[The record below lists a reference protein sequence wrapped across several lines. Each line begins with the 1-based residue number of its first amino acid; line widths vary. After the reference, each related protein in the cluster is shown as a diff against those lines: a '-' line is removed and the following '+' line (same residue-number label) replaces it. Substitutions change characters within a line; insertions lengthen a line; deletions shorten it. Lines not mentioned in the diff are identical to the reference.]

1 MKKLFILALLGLTAG
16 AATAAPITSG
26 TVTGRNANGIFLSNP
41 SGVTFIPFSQAKF
54 RVQGRHIADRSVRD
68 GMFVTVFPQG
78 NFQTQY
84 VPQAY
89 YNTHRNWDWNQN
101 LSGWN
106 NDRYNWRQD
115 RMGWHRH

>member
-1 MKKLFILALLGLTAG
+1 MKKFITLAILGLTG
-16 AATAAPITSG
+16 LAASAAPLTSG
-26 TVTGRNANGIFLSNP
+26 MVTGRTAHGVFLSNNN
-41 SGVTFIPFSQAKF
+41 GVTFIPFSQAKF
-54 RVQGRHIADRSVRD
+54 RVNGQHIADRFVRD
-68 GMFVTVFPQG
+68 GMFVSVFPQG

-115 RMGWHRH
+115 RLGWHRR

>member
-1 MKKLFILALLGLTAG
+1 MKKLICIALMGIASLAAS
-16 AATAAPITSG
+16 AAPLTSG
-26 TVTGRNANGIFLSNP
+26 MVTGRNHNGIFLSNQ

-54 RVQGRHIADRSVRD
+54 RANGQRLSDRSVRQ
-68 GMFVTVFPQG
+68 GMFVTVFPEG

-89 YNTHRNWDWNQN
+89 YNTHQNWDWNQN

-106 NDRYNWRQD
+106 SDRNNWRQD